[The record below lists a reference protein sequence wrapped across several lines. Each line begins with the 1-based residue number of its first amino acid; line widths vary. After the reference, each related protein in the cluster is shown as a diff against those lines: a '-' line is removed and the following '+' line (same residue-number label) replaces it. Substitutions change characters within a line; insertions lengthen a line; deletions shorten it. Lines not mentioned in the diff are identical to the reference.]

1 MKHYA
6 ISWRLLGMQAL
17 EVLSKWWNTWHT
29 LPVYA
34 WVRAASLYRK
44 GQFAQA
50 ELYYRRGLEKHP
62 THPAQ
67 YCARIDLA
75 YCHFKM
81 GRLDEAE
88 QELRAISAQLPQ
100 SREAYIRMARLQMW
114 RGQPLEAAWTMRRAL
129 RNVPVDHE
137 FAATYLIA
145 ALDSGAPGYL
155 LSEALQVSKSIEA
168 DESKAPKLHAARA
181 RALMNIYASTRIEY
195 QEARTRLAQIAAKNS
210 VPFEVILLFSEV
222 LVAEGKIAHAR
233 RLLRR
238 AMQSAADHPRVLS
251 LLSETYLK
259 SGPFYNAE
267 YAKQLATTACQNS
280 TWSSPREMHILAES
294 YYHVGDK
301 VSALIIASKAK
312 ELGSKLLGTYR
323 DTKTLD
329 RLIESLS
336 SGTQA

>member
-1 MKHYA
+1 
-6 ISWRLLGMQAL
+6 MQML
-17 EVLSKWWNTWHT
+17 KLITKWWKTWKT
-29 LPVYA
+29 IPVYS

-44 GQFAQA
+44 GQFAEA
-50 ELYYRRGLEKHP
+50 EKYYRRGLERHP
-62 THPAQ
+62 NHPAH

-75 YCHFKM
+75 YCQFKL

-88 QELRAISAQLPQ
+88 QELRSVSIQLPS
-100 SREAYIRMARLQMW
+100 SREAYLRMARLQMW
-114 RGQPLEAAWTMRRAL
+114 RGQSLEAAWTMRRAL
-129 RNVPVDHE
+129 RNVPVDPE
-137 FAATYLIA
+137 SAALYLTA

-155 LSEALQVSKSIEA
+155 LGEALQAAKSVDA
-168 DESKAPKLHAARA
+168 DEDKAPKLHAARA
-181 RALMNIYASTRIEY
+181 RALMGVHSVTSSEFQA
-195 QEARTRLAQIAAKNS
+195 ARTKLAQLAAVTNA
-210 VPFEVILLFSEV
+210 PFESIILFAEV

-238 AMQSAADHPRVLS
+238 AMQSAADYPRILS
-251 LLSETYLK
+251 LLAETYLK
-259 SGPFYNAE
+259 SGPFYNCE
-267 YAKQLATTACQNS
+267 YAKQLATTACQN
-280 TWSSPREMHILAES
+280 TNWSSPREMHILAES